1 MQFVNQLLQFL
12 QQGLAAI
19 FRFVQ
24 VIWQWSIGQI
34 LAVPWDRIGS
44 LPFWKIILIVL
55 VGCVVVYLLY
65 RAARELLEAGEK
77 ALSAFATLLAVFVR
91 TLPPILLAG
100 VAATI
105 GAYIVTHVN
114 F

>member
-1 MQFVNQLLQFL
+1 MQFLNQLLQFL

-24 VIWQWSIGQI
+24 TIWTWSVNQI
-34 LAVPWDRIGS
+34 LAVPWDRLS
-44 LPFWKIILIVL
+44 DLPFWKVVLLILVA
-55 VGCVVVYLLY
+55 GVVIYFLY
-65 RAARELLEAGEK
+65 RAIRELLEAGEK
-77 ALSAFATLLAVFVR
+77 ALSAFATLLSVFVK

-100 VAATI
+100 LAAAV
-105 GAYIVTHVN
+105 GAWAINHIN

>member
-1 MQFVNQLLQFL
+1 MHFLNQLLQFL

-19 FRFVQ
+19 FRFIES
-24 VIWQWSIGQI
+24 IWQWTVAQVSG
-34 LAVPWDRIGS
+34 VPWDSLDS
-44 LPFWKIILIVL
+44 LPFWKMILMIV
-55 VGCVVVYLLY
+55 VGCVIIYFIY
-65 RAARELLEAGEK
+65 RAGRELLEAGEK

-100 VAATI
+100 VAAAA
-105 GAYIVTHVN
+105 GAWVVTHVN

>member
-1 MQFVNQLLQFL
+1 MQFLNQLLQFL

-24 VIWQWSIGQI
+24 SIWQWSVTQI
-34 LAVPWDRIGS
+34 FAVPWDRLS
-44 LPFWKIILIVL
+44 TLPFWKVILLVL
-55 VGCVVVYLLY
+55 IGCVVVYFLY
-65 RAARELLEAGEK
+65 RALRELLEAGEK
-77 ALSAFATLLAVFVR
+77 ALSAFATLLTVFVK

-100 VAATI
+100 VAAAV
-105 GAYIVTHVN
+105 GAWVVTHIN

>member
-1 MQFVNQLLQFL
+1 MQFLNQLLQFL

-24 VIWQWSIGQI
+24 AIWTWSISQI
-34 LAVPWDRIGS
+34 LSVPWDRLS
-44 LPFWKIILIVL
+44 DLPFWKVVLLVLI
-55 VGCVVVYLLY
+55 GAVVIYFLY
-65 RAARELLEAGEK
+65 RAVRELLEAGEK
-77 ALSAFATLLAVFVR
+77 ALSAFATLLTVFVK

-100 VAATI
+100 LAAAVGAWTI
-105 GAYIVTHVN
+105 NHIN

>member
-1 MQFVNQLLQFL
+1 MQFINQLLQFL

-19 FRFVQ
+19 FRFIQ
-24 VIWQWSIGQI
+24 IIWQWSVAQI
-34 LAVPWDRIGS
+34 LAVPWDRINT
-44 LPFWKIILIVL
+44 LPFWKIILL
-55 VGCVVVYLLY
+55 VVIGVVVIYFLY

-77 ALSAFATLLAVFVR
+77 ALSAFVTLLTVFVR

-100 VAATI
+100 VAAAA
-105 GAYIVTHVN
+105 GAWIINHVN